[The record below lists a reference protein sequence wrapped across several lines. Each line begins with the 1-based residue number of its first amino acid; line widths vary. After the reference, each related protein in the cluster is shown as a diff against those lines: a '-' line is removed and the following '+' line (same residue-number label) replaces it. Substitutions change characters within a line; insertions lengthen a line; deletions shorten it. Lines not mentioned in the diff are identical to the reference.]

1 MSDKIR
7 NHKDLEVWKQ
17 SIDLVDA
24 VYRMT
29 KTFPPEELYGLVNQM
44 RRAAVSIPSNI
55 AEGAARASKKEFT
68 QFLYIALGSVSELET
83 QTIISKRLGYIDQ
96 EGELLHQTE
105 TARRLLLGLIKYLK
119 KKAA

>member
-68 QFLYIALGSVSELET
+68 QFVHSAWFCV
-83 QTIISKRLGYIDQ
+83 R
-96 EGELLHQTE
+96 
-105 TARRLLLGLIKYLK
+105 A
-119 KKAA
+119 